1 MNINIDFDK
10 LKETAKDLAQT
21 SVAPGQGPDRHRHR
35 QGQRAI
41 PRSASSRCRTPAR
54 RTLSRRPTWNW
65 ASCTLLSRGAAPEPA
80 YAALCEKISQSQ
92 AKIEYNNERIAD
104 IKAAGNLSDEEI
116 QDVEVD
122 IHDAAAEDHAD
133 DSCDCGCGCG
143 SDDEPQA

>member
-1 MNINIDFDK
+1 M
-10 LKETAKDLAQT
+10 AQT
-21 SVAPGQGPDRHRHR
+21 SVA
-35 QGQRAI
+35 RAKDLTDTAI
-41 PRSASSRCRTPAR
+41 AKGKELTKIGEALSRCRTPAR
-54 RTLSRRPTWNW
+54 RTLSKK
-65 ASCTLLSRGAAPEPA
+65 AYLELGKLYFAERGAAPEPA

-143 SDDEPQA
+143 SDDEPQK